1 MVYGFLYRSSS
12 FYRKKRAKVHTMK
25 PGFSKKKEVVAAWL
39 NRLPAAGVGIAV
51 DYQQSYGLSY
61 VDAKAL
67 ELLYSA
73 PMGPRQLAEKL
84 QMSPA
89 GITKLVDRLE
99 RRGLVRRRRH
109 PVDRRRSMVL
119 ITDKALGS
127 SFQREQVRDLIDKA
141 VGDATENQLEVLYAF
156 LEGLGQELES
166 EGLIKA

>member
-1 MVYGFLYRSSS
+1 MMEQNLSG
-12 FYRKKRAKVHTMK
+12 
-25 PGFSKKKEVVAAWL
+25 KKETVAAWL

-99 RRGLVRRRRH
+99 RRGLVQRRRH
-109 PVDRRRSMVL
+109 PADRRRSLVFV
-119 ITDKALGS
+119 TDKALVS
-127 SFQREQVRDLIDKA
+127 SFQREQVRELIEKA
-141 VGDATENQLEVLYAF
+141 VQDATEKQLEVLYAF
-156 LEGLGQELES
+156 LEELGQELVS

>member
-1 MVYGFLYRSSS
+1 MMEQNLSG
-12 FYRKKRAKVHTMK
+12 
-25 PGFSKKKEVVAAWL
+25 KKETVAAWL

-99 RRGLVRRRRH
+99 RRGLVQRRRH
-109 PVDRRRSMVL
+109 PADRRRSLVFV
-119 ITDKALGS
+119 TDKALVS
-127 SFQREQVRDLIDKA
+127 SFQREQVRELIEKA
-141 VGDATENQLEVLYAF
+141 VQDATENSWKCYTLF
-156 LEGLGQELES
+156 LKNS
-166 EGLIKA
+166 AKNW

>member
-1 MVYGFLYRSSS
+1 M
-12 FYRKKRAKVHTMK
+12 
-25 PGFSKKKEVVAAWL
+25 
-39 NRLPAAGVGIAV
+39 

-99 RRGLVRRRRH
+99 RRGLVQRRRH
-109 PVDRRRSMVL
+109 PADRRRSLVFV
-119 ITDKALGS
+119 TEKALVS
-127 SFQREQVRDLIDKA
+127 SFQREQVRELIEKA
-141 VGDATENQLEVLYAF
+141 VQEATEKQLEVLCAF
-156 LEGLGQELES
+156 LEELGQELVS
-166 EGLIKA
+166 EGLGISGV

>member
-1 MVYGFLYRSSS
+1 MEQNL
-12 FYRKKRAKVHTMK
+12 
-25 PGFSKKKEVVAAWL
+25 PGKKETVAAWL

-99 RRGLVRRRRH
+99 RRGLVQRRRH
-109 PVDRRRSMVL
+109 PADRRRSLVFV
-119 ITDKALGS
+119 TDKALVS
-127 SFQREQVRDLIDKA
+127 SFQREQARELIEKA
-141 VGDATENQLEVLYAF
+141 VQDATEKQLEVLYAF
-156 LEGLGQELES
+156 LEELGQELVS

>member
-1 MVYGFLYRSSS
+1 MEHGLSQ
-12 FYRKKRAKVHTMK
+12 
-25 PGFSKKKEVVAAWL
+25 KKEIVAAWL

-67 ELLYSA
+67 ELLNSA

-99 RRGLVRRRRH
+99 RRDLVRRRRH
-109 PVDRRRSMVL
+109 PVDRRRSMVF
-119 ITDKALGS
+119 ITDKALVS
-127 SFQREQVRDLIDKA
+127 SFQRQQVRDLIDKA
-141 VGDATENQLEVLYAF
+141 VRDTTENQLDVLYAF
-156 LEGLGQELES
+156 LEGLGQELED

>member
-1 MVYGFLYRSSS
+1 M
-12 FYRKKRAKVHTMK
+12 
-25 PGFSKKKEVVAAWL
+25 
-39 NRLPAAGVGIAV
+39 

-99 RRGLVRRRRH
+99 RRGLVQRRRH
-109 PVDRRRSMVL
+109 PADRRRSLVFV
-119 ITDKALGS
+119 TDKALVS
-127 SFQREQVRDLIDKA
+127 SFQREQVRELIEKA
-141 VGDATENQLEVLYAF
+141 VQDATEKQLEVLYAF
-156 LEGLGQELES
+156 LEELGQELVS

>member
-1 MVYGFLYRSSS
+1 MEQNLSG
-12 FYRKKRAKVHTMK
+12 
-25 PGFSKKKEVVAAWL
+25 KKETVAAWL

-99 RRGLVRRRRH
+99 RRGLVQRRRH
-109 PVDRRRSMVL
+109 PADRRRSLVFV
-119 ITDKALGS
+119 TDKALVS
-127 SFQREQVRDLIDKA
+127 SFQREQVRELIEKA
-141 VGDATENQLEVLYAF
+141 VQDATEKQLEVLNGF
-156 LEGLGQELES
+156 LEELGQELVS

>member
-1 MVYGFLYRSSS
+1 MMEQNL
-12 FYRKKRAKVHTMK
+12 
-25 PGFSKKKEVVAAWL
+25 PGKKETVAAWL

-99 RRGLVRRRRH
+99 RRGLVQRRRH
-109 PVDRRRSMVL
+109 PADRRRSLVFV
-119 ITDKALGS
+119 TDKALVS
-127 SFQREQVRDLIDKA
+127 SFQREQVRELIEKA
-141 VGDATENQLEVLYAF
+141 VQDATEKQLEVLYAF
-156 LEGLGQELES
+156 LEELGQELVS

>member
-1 MVYGFLYRSSS
+1 MERGL
-12 FYRKKRAKVHTMK
+12 
-25 PGFSKKKEVVAAWL
+25 SKKKEVVAAWL

-51 DYQQSYGLSY
+51 DYQQSYRLSY

-67 ELLYSA
+67 ELLHSA

-99 RRGLVRRRRH
+99 RRGLVQRRRH
-109 PVDRRRSMVL
+109 PADRRRSMVL
-119 ITDKALGS
+119 ITDKALVSG
-127 SFQREQVRDLIDKA
+127 FQRQQVRELIDKV
-141 VGDATENQLEVLYAF
+141 VGDATESQLDVLYAF

>member
-1 MVYGFLYRSSS
+1 MERGLSE
-12 FYRKKRAKVHTMK
+12 
-25 PGFSKKKEVVAAWL
+25 KKEVVTAWL
-39 NRLPAAGVGIAV
+39 NRLPAAGVGIVV

-99 RRGLVRRRRH
+99 RRGLVLRRRH
-109 PVDRRRSMVL
+109 PADRRRSMVF
-119 ITDKALGS
+119 ITDKALVSG
-127 SFQREQVRDLIDKA
+127 FQRQQVRELIDKA
-141 VGDATENQLEVLYAF
+141 VGDATENQLEVLYDF
-156 LEGLGQELES
+156 LEDLGQELES

>member
-1 MVYGFLYRSSS
+1 MEQNL
-12 FYRKKRAKVHTMK
+12 
-25 PGFSKKKEVVAAWL
+25 PGKKETVAAWL

-99 RRGLVRRRRH
+99 RRGLVQRRRH
-109 PVDRRRSMVL
+109 PADRRRSLVFV
-119 ITDKALGS
+119 TDKALVS
-127 SFQREQVRDLIDKA
+127 SFQREQVRELIEKA
-141 VGDATENQLEVLYAF
+141 VQDATEKQLEVLNGF
-156 LEGLGQELES
+156 LEELGQELVS

>member
-1 MVYGFLYRSSS
+1 MEQNL
-12 FYRKKRAKVHTMK
+12 
-25 PGFSKKKEVVAAWL
+25 PGKKETVAAWL

-99 RRGLVRRRRH
+99 RRGLVQRRRH
-109 PVDRRRSMVL
+109 PADRRRSLVFV
-119 ITDKALGS
+119 TDKALVS
-127 SFQREQVRDLIDKA
+127 SFQREQVRELIEKA
-141 VGDATENQLEVLYAF
+141 VQDATEKQLEVLYAF
-156 LEGLGQELES
+156 LEELGQELVS